1 MLLIRKIKLQELRD
15 NTSLRELLKRKATS
29 PILPL
34 TPQPSD
40 SESEEIDCSPKKR
53 PCPYDGELAR
63 LLLLANTPP
72 PEPSS
77 IIQRTVSVIMKA
89 NKDGS
94 IAPAP
99 IPTTIAYKKILQ
111 EETPRNNNVV
121 EENVLKSI
129 KYKIHKTTAQRNVT
143 NKEKEKEYKLEVQQQ
158 QHVPAPPP
166 KPTLQPLAPKL
177 NATTVLGHLIPA
189 KCIVFVTP
197 STAQT
202 INVCQNNT
210 TPNATAT
217 TTTTITTT
225 VPERR
230 RVYECTYDG
239 CGKNYFKSSHLKA
252 HTRTHTGERPFV
264 CQWKDCG
271 RRFSRSDELS
281 RHKRTHTG
289 EKKFKCEVCQRPFM
303 RSDHLAKHVKRHAK
317 DTNNNNKS
325 IMTNATLL
333 QTITPCNNLSNN
345 NNITQQHKI
354 GIVSTMLRPIQPAPI
369 II

>member
-1 MLLIRKIKLQELRD
+1 M
-15 NTSLRELLKRKATS
+15 RELLKRKATS

-72 PEPSS
+72 PEPPT
-77 IIQRTVSVIMKA
+77 ITRTVSVIMKA

-99 IPTTIAYKKILQ
+99 ILTAPKHL
-111 EETPRNNNVV
+111 EEIYDKEVNI
-121 EENVLKSI
+121 LKSI
-129 KYKIHKTTAQRNVT
+129 KYKIHKCIAQT
-143 NKEKEKEYKLEVQQQ
+143 NATSKETGKEKERKQQVQQQ
-158 QHVPAPPP
+158 HIPAPPP
-166 KPTLQPLAPKL
+166 KPALQPLAPKL
-177 NATTVLGHLIPA
+177 NAGTVLGHLIPA

-197 STAQT
+197 SQAQT
-202 INVCQNNT
+202 INVCQN
-210 TPNATAT
+210 AT
-217 TTTTITTT
+217 TTTTTTALT
-225 VPERR
+225 ERR
-230 RVYECTYDG
+230 RVYECTYEG

-289 EKKFKCEVCQRPFM
+289 EKKFKCEFCQRPFM

-317 DTNNNNKS
+317 DRNILTN
-325 IMTNATLL
+325 TL
-333 QTITPCNNLSNN
+333 TTSSNS
-345 NNITQQHKI
+345 TQNI
-354 GIVSTMLRPIQPAPI
+354 GIVSTILRPIQPTPLI
-369 II
+369 I